1 MSNRV
6 ILTLS
11 TIATLDRIS
20 TGKCMLNLL
29 RDSLSCLSLYFWS
42 KCNISWKDTKSPTE
56 LFLFFNSFSLW
67 HSNRPSQWTIIQ
79 AEGVFFLA
87 STAGDN
93 KNLSLPCI
101 TVERK
106 SRPGSSSSSP
116 LDRALQDG
124 VLHPSPSDPSV
135 SPSQWKAVCE
145 LGLWELPGLL
155 FLGIRR

>member
-79 AEGVFFLA
+79 AEGVFSLLVQRVTIRICLWLVSRWKGRVDQALPPLPLWTGLSRMA
-87 STAGDN
+87 SFIP
-93 KNLSLPCI
+93 LPLTPVYLPHNGKLC
-101 TVERK
+101 
-106 SRPGSSSSSP
+106 
-116 LDRALQDG
+116 
-124 VLHPSPSDPSV
+124 V
-135 SPSQWKAVCE
+135 SWGCGNY
-145 LGLWELPGLL
+145 LG
-155 FLGIRR
+155 FYF